1 MHASC
6 VLLADTFNASCIG
19 VEQILTGR
27 KLFKQLFLGVADS
40 PSVLNAPLGLRGG
53 FLARNDLS
61 VVELVNN
68 VIHCGILLQIIVAFD

>member
-6 VLLADTFNASCIG
+6 VLLAETFNASCIG
-19 VEQILTGR
+19 VQQLLTIGE
-27 KLFKQLFLGVADS
+27 LFMQLFLGGADQLA
-40 PSVLNAPLGLRGG
+40 VLCETLGVGCR
-53 FLARNDLS
+53 FFARNDLS